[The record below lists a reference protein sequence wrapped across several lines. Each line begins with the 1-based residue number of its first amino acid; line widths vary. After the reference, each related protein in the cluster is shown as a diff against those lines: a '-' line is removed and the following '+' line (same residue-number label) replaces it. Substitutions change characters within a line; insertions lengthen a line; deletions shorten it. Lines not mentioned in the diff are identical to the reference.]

1 MAGGKKFSRDIRP
14 VDADGNE
21 VSMWAVDNNK
31 DDDEDDEEEESSEE
45 ESTQDEDS
53 DEEDAGTSKAPAQ
66 EASREARKA
75 EKKAR
80 KEAAIARQRAKTV
93 EVGDLP
99 SSDEDEDSDEDDDM
113 PANPNHSKQA
123 RKQAAASG
131 GVDDITEGVEN
142 LSAAPSRREREAL
155 EAAAAK
161 EKHMRLTAQG
171 KTDEAKADLAR
182 LKAIR
187 EQRALDA
194 SRRQAEREERE
205 EQEKVKKAEFEA
217 REARKRET
225 AAKKDLGRSS
235 WFIDHERSVGTYLGV
250 QDRLR
255 DHAKAFDGLLSLIP
269 AKMYYGEDTSDQWNK
284 KKQTKEEAA
293 AARRG
298 KLDPDSELNRNA
310 KEVMDERAKN
320 KRKLREI
327 EQQDDAEEDDW
338 DEYEPVPGVDSEKPR
353 EGLKAKTADANKKQK
368 LDDDEDDTDPKT
380 TAEANPSKLSRKDEK
395 KAKKKEKK
403 AEKKTKQAEAPE
415 AESTGAPAPT
425 PKAQKQA
432 AKKQAKK
439 SAAKAQK
446 QEEGNEDVDETP
458 ATRDDGEVLPM
469 DISGMEKE
477 EEVSGNSSHESEPQ
491 SPTFDT
497 NDASTNP
504 TETTADP
511 ASTTT
516 SVSSTI
522 PPSEKPKHIKLPADT
537 SAIRARLA
545 ARIEALR
552 AARKADGPDGRPI
565 RTRQEL
571 IESRRKKQELRKAHK
586 QEMRQQAKLEEQR
599 KREEALASSSP
610 GVMSP
615 AVELDEAASNFT
627 FGRVSFGDGA
637 QLSRDLGHV
646 LTQGKKKGP
655 SDPKT
660 ALIKVQNQKK
670 RLQELDDEKRADI
683 AEKDVWLNARRR
695 AEGEKIRD
703 DEALLKRAVKRK
715 EVAKKKSEK
724 AWRERSD
731 GVKMA
736 QKDRQRKREENLR
749 QRRDDKL
756 LGKAGKKKKKG
767 GAAGAKKKSR
777 PGFEGSL
784 GVGGR
789 KK

>member
-1 MAGGKKFSRDIRP
+1 MA
-14 VDADGNE
+14 
-21 VSMWAVDNNK
+21 
-31 DDDEDDEEEESSEE
+31 
-45 ESTQDEDS
+45 
-53 DEEDAGTSKAPAQ
+53 
-66 EASREARKA
+66 EAS
-75 EKKAR
+75 
-80 KEAAIARQRAKTV
+80 
-93 EVGDLP
+93 L
-99 SSDEDEDSDEDDDM
+99 
-113 PANPNHSKQA
+113 
-123 RKQAAASG
+123 
-131 GVDDITEGVEN
+131 
-142 LSAAPSRREREAL
+142 
-155 EAAAAK
+155 
-161 EKHMRLTAQG
+161 
-171 KTDEAKADLAR
+171 
-182 LKAIR
+182 
-187 EQRALDA
+187 
-194 SRRQAEREERE
+194 
-205 EQEKVKKAEFEA
+205 
-217 REARKRET
+217 
-225 AAKKDLGRSS
+225 
-235 WFIDHERSVGTYLGV
+235 

-269 AKMYYGEDTSDQWNK
+269 AKMYYGEDTSEQWNK

-320 KRKLREI
+320 KRKLREM
-327 EQQDDAEEDDW
+327 EQQDQGDNDDDW
-338 DEYEPVPGVDSEKPR
+338 EDYEAIPGVDSEKPG
-353 EGLKAKTADANKKQK
+353 EGLKAKTSEVNKKQK
-368 LDDDEDDTDPKT
+368 LDDEDNTESKT
-380 TAEANPSKLSRKDEK
+380 TDEATASKLSRKEEK
-395 KAKKKEKK
+395 RAAKLDKKKERK
-403 AEKKTKQAEAPE
+403 AEKKVKKAEAPE
-415 AESTGAPAPT
+415 TENNDAPAPT

-432 AKKQAKK
+432 AKKQAKS
-439 SAAKAQK
+439 SAAKTQK
-446 QEEGNEDVDETP
+446 QKEIKDDAEETT

-477 EEVSGNSSHESEPQ
+477 DEASGNSSHESEPQ

-497 NDASTNP
+497 NDSPATP
-504 TETTADP
+504 AETTADP

-537 SAIRARLA
+537 TAIRARLA
-545 ARIEALR
+545 AKIEALR
-552 AARKADGPDGRPI
+552 AARKADGPDGKPI

-615 AVELDEAASNFT
+615 AVELDENASNFT
-627 FGRVSFGDGA
+627 FGRVAFGDGA
-637 QLSRDLGHV
+637 QLSRDLAHV
-646 LTQGKKKGP
+646 LSQGKRKGP

-683 AEKDVWLNARRR
+683 AEKDVWLTARRR

-731 GVKMA
+731 GVKKA
-736 QKDRQRKREENLR
+736 QKDRQRKREDNLR
-749 QRRDDKL
+749 ARRDDKL
-756 LGKAGKKKKKG
+756 LGKAGKKKKKSS
-767 GAAGAKKKSR
+767 AAGAKKKGR